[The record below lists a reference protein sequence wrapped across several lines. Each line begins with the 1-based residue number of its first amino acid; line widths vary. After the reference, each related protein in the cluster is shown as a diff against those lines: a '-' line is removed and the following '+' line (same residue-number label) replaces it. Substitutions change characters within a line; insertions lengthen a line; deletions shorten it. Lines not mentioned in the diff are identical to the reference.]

1 MTTESLPPICV
12 IDDDEDIRLTLRFLL
27 EDAGYTVHDDATG
40 GGALEHLRAQE
51 DCTVV
56 LLDMVM
62 PGGGGLDVLRA
73 FDADR
78 ALAAKHAV
86 MLITATPNIRDA
98 EALAL
103 IRRLNVPILGKPF
116 DIDDLR
122 DMVRAAA
129 ARVRASATGCEV
141 R

>member
-1 MTTESLPPICV
+1 M
-12 IDDDEDIRLTLRFLL
+12 LRFLL
-27 EDAGYTVHDDATG
+27 EDAGYTVHDSATG
-40 GGALEHLRAQE
+40 SQALAYLRGRA

-62 PGGGGLDVLRA
+62 PGGSGLDVLRA
-73 FDADR
+73 FDADA
-78 ALAAKHAV
+78 ALAARHAV
-86 MLITATPNIRDA
+86 VLITATPNIRDA

-122 DMVRAAA
+122 DAVRAAA
-129 ARVRASATGCEV
+129 ARVRDHSVGCQV
-141 R
+141 P